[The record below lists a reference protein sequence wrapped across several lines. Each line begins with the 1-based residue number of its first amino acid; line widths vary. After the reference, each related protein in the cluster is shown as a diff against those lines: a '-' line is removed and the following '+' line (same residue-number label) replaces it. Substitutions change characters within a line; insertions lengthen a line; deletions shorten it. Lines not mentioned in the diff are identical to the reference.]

1 MAHFIFSAASVGN
14 TRVLL
19 VFTEAALR
27 PPPTHAHTVHRL
39 FTIHVLNKNEVRKWF
54 QGYRSC
60 RTSNSVKE
68 QVTKNKCVHVKKEG
82 FTQLLHLWLQSGLN
96 QFHSLVSLI
105 DFHQGF

>member
-27 PPPTHAHTVHRL
+27 PPSTHAHTVHRL

-68 QVTKNKCVHVKKEG
+68 QVTKNKCVHVKG
-82 FTQLLHLWLQSGLN
+82 GIYTAFA
-96 QFHSLVSLI
+96 SLVTKWVESISQL
-105 DFHQGF
+105 GVTN